1 VRLKLIREII
11 KKEGDITMT
20 MSGTSDNS
28 PNTETNT
35 QKFSNTNLWI
45 GILLIVL
52 GIGAVILP
60 NVTTIVAET
69 WIAIIL
75 ASAGASKVFYAIQT
89 RSEGFVW
96 KLLLGVLYIATGIML
111 FAYPL
116 TGVLSLTLLL
126 GGFLLME
133 GVFEL
138 ILAFQLRPRQNWG
151 WVLADGIVTLI
162 LGGIVWFEWPFNAPW
177 LIGILVGVSVLST
190 GISRVMLSFN
200 PPDAIATLSDSNPTN
215 AEQMP
220 ANTQ

>member
-1 VRLKLIREII
+1 
-11 KKEGDITMT
+11 MT
-20 MSGTSDNS
+20 MSSTSDTN
-28 PNTETNT
+28 PNI
-35 QKFSNTNLWI
+35 QKSSNGNLWI

-60 NVTTIVAET
+60 NFTTIVAET

-89 RSEGFVW
+89 RSEGFIW

-111 FAYPL
+111 FVYPL

-126 GGFLLME
+126 GSFFLTE

-138 ILAFQLRPRQNWG
+138 FLAFKLRPRQNWG

-162 LGGIVWFEWPFNAPW
+162 LGGIVWSQWPSNAPW

-190 GISRVMLSFN
+190 GISRVMLSLN
-200 PPDAIATLSDSNPTN
+200 PPKAIATSPDATPTN
-215 AEQMP
+215 VEEMP
-220 ANTQ
+220 ANSQ